1 VSASEPS
8 GDGFGAQPRGNKASA
23 SLDFPK
29 SPSRADVAAA
39 RVARLATHNPS
50 GAIDLVPIT
59 FALVGDV
66 IVSAVDHKPKRTPH
80 LQRLQN
86 IRRNP
91 DVTVLVDHYA
101 DDWAE
106 LWWARL
112 RGDAEVLDAG
122 ATAHAEPLI
131 EKYPQYRDRPPA
143 GPLIVVHVTDVT
155 AWSAGG

>member
-1 VSASEPS
+1 M
-8 GDGFGAQPRGNKASA
+8 ASA
-23 SLDFPK
+23 P
-29 SPSRADVAAA
+29 
-39 RVARLATHNPS
+39 VARLATHNPS

-66 IVSAVDHKPKRTPH
+66 IVSAVDHKPKRTLH
-80 LQRLQN
+80 LQRLEN

-112 RGDAEVLDAG
+112 RGDGEVLDG
-122 ATAHAEPLI
+122 GSGVLVEQLV
-131 EKYPQYRDRPPA
+131 EKYRQYRDRPPA
-143 GPLIVVHVTDVT
+143 GPMIVVRVTDLT